1 MIPPENSNFLHRVR
15 GRKRRIY
22 CGQTVFTERRITMLK
37 HKVNKK
43 QLFILTLA
51 VMLIFSMMP
60 SMAFA
65 ADTLS
70 SVTDSATG
78 LTISVSEG
86 IEKLN
91 INADTSH
98 GTNYVISSTE
108 AGYFPGSFSL
118 MFNNGTGVS
127 VTCPDTQVHFEFMPP
142 VSDGYGCV
150 SMGTSSCVL
159 TVTKA
164 GAGSCTI
171 YCPAPVGNDPAGSG
185 IVAYGPASAQFV
197 NEGVTT
203 GGWGD
208 AFTSANNGGVKAM
221 VNATAGTGISLGSFG
236 GYTVLDFGIPE
247 KDASGNVISGVYN
260 DPTNKYGV
268 DFILYGNAFNNWAE
282 PGCVQVSLN
291 GSDWYDIAGSLHYR
305 KPVYDTNNPDKVN
318 SSGCYWSYEATYTN
332 PTPADDTISPAAP
345 NLGTG
350 NKPFPYVYTSVLRPG
365 YNATTGTGSVVY
377 NPWHSHSWY
386 PLYCNYF
393 ADRTTANTPINLR
406 GHELA
411 NLSITSNFGTV
422 YTPYVPATGA
432 ASTFKVKGVRLE
444 PVSVGSNNIGST
456 ANDEFLFGYAD
467 SHGNG
472 TPSGSQVNP
481 YTMGRTAGGDPIDIS
496 WAVYPYGSNM
506 AGRPK
511 QLDCIRYV
519 RVYTGVQQMNGAMGE
534 SSTEITGAYRAT
546 GTGSGAAQ
554 IIPFIGRPRP
564 GQSPYPLTHSNL
576 GTCTVYTNSG
586 QYNLVIN
593 STASKLFVNGEEK
606 NGVVNM
612 QVTAETGKPA
622 YVQVIT
628 QDGTGSPYITLI
640 KVLKR

>member
-1 MIPPENSNFLHRVR
+1 MSKN
-15 GRKRRIY
+15 
-22 CGQTVFTERRITMLK
+22 TA
-37 HKVNKK
+37 NKK

-51 VMLIFSMMP
+51 VMLVFTMIP

-70 SVTDSATG
+70 SVSDSATG

-91 INADTSH
+91 IDADTSH

-118 MFNNGTGVS
+118 MFNSGTGVS
-127 VTCPDTQVHFEFMPP
+127 VTCPDTQVHFEFMDP

-150 SMGTSSCVL
+150 SMGTNSCVL
-159 TVTKA
+159 TVTKT

-171 YCPAPVGNDPAGSG
+171 YCPAPMGNDPAGSG

-197 NEGVTT
+197 NEGVTK

-208 AFTSANNGGVKAM
+208 AFTGANNGSVKAM
-221 VNATAGTGISLGSFG
+221 VNTTASTGVSLGAFG

-247 KDASGNVISGVYN
+247 KDANGNVVSGIYN

-268 DFILYGNAFNNWAE
+268 DFILYGNAFGNWAE

-291 GSDWYDIAGSLHYR
+291 GTDWYDIAGSLHYR
-305 KPVYDTNNPDKVN
+305 KPVYDTANPNKVL
-318 SSGCYWSYEATYTN
+318 SSGSYWNYEATYTN
-332 PTPADDTISPAAP
+332 PEPADDNLLPTDPKFRLGNISQA
-345 NLGTG
+345 
-350 NKPFPYVYTSVLRPG
+350 FPYNFTSVLRPG
-365 YNATTGTGSVVY
+365 DAATSGTGSVSY
-377 NPWHSHSWY
+377 NPWHQHSWY

-411 NLSITSNFGTV
+411 NLPLASNFGTV
-422 YTPYVPATGA
+422 YTPYVPSTGEA
-432 ASTFKVKGVRLE
+432 ATFKVKGVRLE
-444 PVSVGSNNIGST
+444 PVSVGSNNTGST

-467 SHGNG
+467 CHANG
-472 TPSGSQVNP
+472 TASGSQVNP
-481 YTMGRTAGGDPIDIS
+481 YTAGRTAGGDPIDIS
-496 WAVYPYGSNM
+496 WAVYPYGTNL
-506 AGRPK
+506 AGQPK

-519 RVYTGVQQMNGAMGE
+519 RVYTGVQQMNGVFGE
-534 SSTEITGAYRAT
+534 SSTEITGAYRAID
-546 GTGSGAAQ
+546 TGSGAAQ
-554 IIPFIGRPRP
+554 NTPNIYGAVP
-564 GQSPYPLTHSNL
+564 GVSPEVIYHNNL
-576 GTCTVYTNSG
+576 GTCTVYANNNG
-586 QYNLVIN
+586 QYDLVV
-593 STASKLFVNGEEK
+593 SSSASKLFINGEEK

-628 QDGTGSPYITLI
+628 QNGTNSPYITLI
-640 KVLKR
+640 KVVKN